1 MFALVA
7 KFASIHTMLANVVTL
22 DLEVHQMDIK
32 SVFLNGKLNET
43 IFMEY
48 L

>member
-7 KFASIHTMLANVVTL
+7 KFASIQTMLANVVTL

-32 SVFLNGKLNET
+32 SIFLNGKLNET